1 VKTSEFDYDLPQE
14 LIAQTAVEPRDHSR
28 LLVLSRKDGSIQ
40 HRRFYELP
48 QFLRQGDVLV
58 FNDSRVFPARLRG
71 ARSGGGSAKVELLLL
86 EQRQKGVWKALVKP
100 GKRLR
105 EGARFRVGRDG
116 LEEVEGEVVGVEGD
130 GARLV
135 RLPED
140 LDLDRLGEVPLPPYI
155 TAPLADPERY
165 QTVYAR
171 VAGSVAAPT
180 AGLHFTPR
188 LLDEVRAMGVETAFV
203 TLHVGWGTFKPVE
216 LEDIQAHRMH
226 AEHYELGAEAAEAIN
241 RAKREGRRVVVVG
254 TTAVRLLESRA
265 AMRSRPSRGCST
277 ESAPDGILEPGAG
290 WTDMFITPGYRFR
303 VVDVLVT
310 NFHLPRSTLLMLTC
324 AFAGR
329 DLVFRAYREAVAER
343 YRFYSLGDAT
353 LVL

>member
-1 VKTSEFDYDLPQE
+1 MKTSEFDYDLPQE

-48 QFLRQGDVLV
+48 LFLRRGDVMV

-71 ARSGGGSAKVELLLL
+71 VRTGGGAKVELLLL
-86 EQRQKGVWKALVKP
+86 ERRPQGIWKALVKP

-105 EGARFRVGRDG
+105 EGTRFRVGKDG
-116 LEEVEGEVVGVEGD
+116 LEVEGEVLAVEED

-140 LDLDRLGEVPLPPYI
+140 LDLSRLGEMPLPPYI

-171 VAGSVAAPT
+171 VEGSVAAPT

-203 TLHVGWGTFKPVE
+203 TLHVGWGTFKSVE
-216 LEDIQAHRMH
+216 VEDVESHTMH

-265 AMRSRPSRGCST
+265 TLRSRPGRGCST
-277 ESAPDGILEPGAG
+277 ESAPDGVLEPGEG

-303 VVDVLVT
+303 VVDALVT

-324 AFAGR
+324 ALAGQK
-329 DLVFRAYREAVAER
+329 LVFQAYHEAVAER
-343 YRFYSLGDAT
+343 YRFYSLGDAM
-353 LVL
+353 LLL

>member
-1 VKTSEFDYDLPQE
+1 LKTSEFDYGLPQE
-14 LIAQTAVEPRDHSR
+14 LIAQTAVEPRDHSQ
-28 LLVLSRKDGSIQ
+28 LLVLSRKDGTIR

-48 QFLRQGDVLV
+48 QFLRRGDVLV

-71 ARSGGGSAKVELLLL
+71 SRSDGGSAKVELLLL
-86 EQRQKGVWKALVKP
+86 ERRPQGVWKTLAKP

-105 EGARFRVGRDG
+105 EGARFRVERNG
-116 LEEVEGEVVGVEGD
+116 LEVEGEVLGVEED

-140 LDLDRLGEVPLPPYI
+140 LDLSRMGEVPLPPYI
-155 TAPLADPERY
+155 HTPPADPERY

-171 VAGSVAAPT
+171 VEGSVAAPT
-180 AGLHFTPR
+180 AGLHFTPQ

-216 LEDIQAHRMH
+216 VEQVESHRMH
-226 AEHYELGAEAAEAIN
+226 SEHYELGAEAVEAIS

-265 AMRSRPSRGCST
+265 AQR
-277 ESAPDGILEPGAG
+277 PDGLLEPGAG
-290 WTDMFITPGYRFR
+290 WTNLFITPGHRFR
-303 VVDVLVT
+303 VVDALVT

-324 AFAGR
+324 AFGGQGSSPSSGR
-329 DLVFRAYREAVAER
+329 SLVFRAYHDAVAQR
-343 YRFYSLGDAT
+343 YRFFSLGDAM
-353 LVL
+353 LLL

>member
-1 VKTSEFDYDLPQE
+1 VKTSEFDYELPQE

-28 LLVLSRKDGSIQ
+28 LLVLSRKSGTIQ

-48 QFLRQGDVLV
+48 QFLRRGDVLV

-71 ARSGGGSAKVELLLL
+71 TLSDGGSAKMELLLL
-86 EQRQKGVWKALVKP
+86 ERRPQGVWKALAKP

-105 EGARFRVGRDG
+105 EGTRFRVGKDG
-116 LEEVEGEVVGVEGD
+116 LDVEGEVVGVEDD

-140 LDLDRLGEVPLPPYI
+140 LDLSRLGEVPLPPYI
-155 TAPLADPERY
+155 TTPLADPERY

-171 VAGSVAAPT
+171 VEGSVAAPT

-188 LLDEVRAMGVETAFV
+188 LLDELRAMGVETVFV
-203 TLHVGWGTFKPVE
+203 MLHVGWGTFKPVE
-216 LEDIQAHRMH
+216 VENVQSHKMH
-226 AEHYELGAEAAEAIN
+226 AEHYELAANAAEAIN
-241 RAKREGRRVVVVG
+241 HAKREGRRVVVVG

-265 AMRSRPSRGCST
+265 A
-277 ESAPDGILEPGAG
+277 AKPDGILEPGAG
-290 WTDMFITPGYRFR
+290 WTDLFITPGYRFR
-303 VVDVLVT
+303 VVDALVT
-310 NFHLPRSTLLMLTC
+310 NFHLPRSTLLMLTS

-329 DLVFRAYREAVAER
+329 ELVLRAYREAVVGR
-343 YRFYSLGDAT
+343 YRFYSLGDAM
-353 LVL
+353 LVV